1 MEDMRAAQRLVNEL
15 VQFSKDAA
23 LAQSRVAQQG
33 QLLSRAL
40 QHRLVRAGIFSS
52 SSSSSSSASPVVS
65 VVNVI
70 ATHQPLLSVQ
80 TQANIQILSSAT
92 MPMVVSFRHLPT
104 TTNTNNNNNNNNT
117 TTKMLIKSEDVRTD
131 LLMLNCVKM
140 MNHIVKQELQE
151 DLNLLT
157 YNVLPTGPST
167 GIVEFVQH
175 ASTIAEIETKYVLV
189 VDACLLMLG

>member
-1 MEDMRAAQRLVNEL
+1 M
-15 VQFSKDAA
+15 
-23 LAQSRVAQQG
+23 
-33 QLLSRAL
+33 
-40 QHRLVRAGIFSS
+40 
-52 SSSSSSSASPVVS
+52 
-65 VVNVI
+65 
-70 ATHQPLLSVQ
+70 LSVQ

-92 MPMVVSFRHLPT
+92 MPMVVSFRHLPS
-104 TTNTNNNNNNNNT
+104 TTNTNNN

-157 YNVLPTGPST
+157 YNVLPTGPNT

-175 ASTIAEIETKYVLV
+175 ASTIAEIETKY
-189 VDACLLMLG
+189 A

>member
-1 MEDMRAAQRLVNEL
+1 MRAAQRLVNEL

-52 SSSSSSSASPVVS
+52 SSSSSSSSPVVS

-104 TTNTNNNNNNNNT
+104 TNNNNTNTNNNNNNTNN

>member
-1 MEDMRAAQRLVNEL
+1 MRAAQRLVNEL

-52 SSSSSSSASPVVS
+52 SSSSSSSSPVVS

-104 TTNTNNNNNNNNT
+104 TNNNNTNNNTNN

-167 GIVEFVQH
+167 GIVEFVQR

>member
-1 MEDMRAAQRLVNEL
+1 
-15 VQFSKDAA
+15 
-23 LAQSRVAQQG
+23 
-33 QLLSRAL
+33 
-40 QHRLVRAGIFSS
+40 
-52 SSSSSSSASPVVS
+52 
-65 VVNVI
+65 
-70 ATHQPLLSVQ
+70 
-80 TQANIQILSSAT
+80 
-92 MPMVVSFRHLPT
+92 
-104 TTNTNNNNNNNNT
+104 
-117 TTKMLIKSEDVRTD
+117 MLIKSEDVRTD

-189 VDACLLMLG
+189 VDACLLMLAC

>member
-1 MEDMRAAQRLVNEL
+1 MRAAQRLVNEL

-52 SSSSSSSASPVVS
+52 SSSSSSSSPVVS

-92 MPMVVSFRHLPT
+92 MPMVVSFRHLST
-104 TTNTNNNNNNNNT
+104 TTNNNNNNTNN

-189 VDACLLMLG
+189 VDACLLMLAC